1 MFNRKGKIQLPF
13 WQIYSN
19 HAGFLPP
26 SNRVESTDSLR
37 SRIRDLETE
46 CKKLTMDMK
55 LKEEQIRD
63 LEGKCQVRRKDLF
76 FRRPSRETERLGFS
90 ARFKHFPSLLCTVST
105 PTLPPTHTLQVAA
118 GRPKH
123 SHYGPT
129 HLLVRRTDLCFEVRK
144 MERGVLLLLC

>member
-1 MFNRKGKIQLPF
+1 MLNRKRKNRLAF

-19 HAGFLPP
+19 HAGFLLP

-76 FRRPSRETERLGFS
+76 FRRPSRETKIRIFCPL
-90 ARFKHFPSLLCTVST
+90 
-105 PTLPPTHTLQVAA
+105 
-118 GRPKH
+118 
-123 SHYGPT
+123 
-129 HLLVRRTDLCFEVRK
+129 
-144 MERGVLLLLC
+144 